1 MSKKANAPKSKP
13 DLGQGIEKPLADLE
27 DALLHGKP
35 VETEQAQPEMAQQA
49 LDMLANLEGD
59 LLETGSLT
67 DGELGDDA
75 ELWDSLAELEVDL
88 LYDEELEVAA
98 VPAEVVEEV
107 VEPVVVETAVSA
119 PTSAE
124 SDLPLADELTELDA
138 DLLAAAE
145 SSLESVQELEEE
157 ILYEPETAV
166 VVEAQALL
174 ETEQELLEAEPEED
188 TLAIADQAELDE
200 VLAFED
206 DLSELEDS
214 IAAVVEHA
222 FATELETA
230 VDEEIEADEAE
241 DDLAIEVDEWGALAD
256 MEAELLTEPA
266 SELEPKE
273 AAADELD
280 DLAALETLLLEEEE
294 EGDEVVA
301 AAPAVDSE
309 SFIEEIEL
317 GEAQILDELI
327 ANIDADLTSG
337 TAVETIMDLSPVGSG
352 DDQTWEQYVIFTLA
366 GNKYAVPAANI
377 REVGD
382 INYITPVPNVPDWL
396 LGITNLR
403 GDILSLVH
411 LGAFLGLSKNG
422 NEYLYHNPGE
432 VEMMVV
438 QSEQEATAITTGIVV
453 DEVSDIRD
461 LALERVRVPTA
472 PIKNQLGTY
481 MRGVYEENGQMY
493 ILLDLERLLTS
504 PEMWQFEAM

>member
-27 DALLHGKP
+27 DALLHGEP
-35 VETEQAQPEMAQQA
+35 VETGQAQPELAQQA

-59 LLETGSLT
+59 LLQTGSLSEE
-67 DGELGDDA
+67 ELGDDA
-75 ELWDSLAELEVDL
+75 ALWDSLAELEVDL
-88 LYDEELEVAA
+88 LYDDELEAA
-98 VPAEVVEEV
+98 VALAE
-107 VEPVVVETAVSA
+107 VEPVVAETAVSV
-119 PTSAE
+119 PTPAE
-124 SDLPLADELTELDA
+124 PEAPLADDLTELDA
-138 DLLAAAE
+138 ELLEVAE
-145 SSLESVQELEEE
+145 SSLESVEELEEE

-166 VVEAQALL
+166 VIEDQELL
-174 ETEQELLEAEPEED
+174 ATEQELLEVETEPEE
-188 TLAIADQAELDE
+188 TMLAVESLAELE
-200 VLAFED
+200 AELVLD
-206 DLSELEDS
+206 DDTNELEDS
-214 IAAVVEHA
+214 IAAVVEQA

-230 VDEEIEADEAE
+230 VDEDIEADEAN
-241 DDLAIEVDEWGALAD
+241 DDIAIEVDEWDALAD
-256 MEAELLTEPA
+256 MEAELLTEPESEPEEADA
-266 SELEPKE
+266 S
-273 AAADELD
+273 ELD
-280 DLAALETLLLEEEE
+280 DLEALESLLLLEADEEHDAEIAVEADAEALVE
-294 EGDEVVA
+294 ELEV
-301 AAPAVDSE
+301 
-309 SFIEEIEL
+309 

-327 ANIDADLTSG
+327 ANIDADLASRS
-337 TAVETIMDLSPVGSG
+337 AVETMIDLSPASTG
-352 DDQTWEQYVIFTLA
+352 DEYTWEQYVIFTLA

-411 LGAFLGLSKNG
+411 LNTFLGLSKNG
-422 NEYLYHNPGE
+422 HEYLYNNPSE

-472 PIKNQLGTY
+472 PINNQLGTY
-481 MRGVYEENGQMY
+481 MSGVYEENGQMY

-504 PEMWQFEAM
+504 PEMWQFEAI

>member
-75 ELWDSLAELEVDL
+75 ALWDSLAELEVDL

-107 VEPVVVETAVSA
+107 VEPVVVETAVSV
-119 PTSAE
+119 PTPAE

-206 DLSELEDS
+206 GLSELEDS

-266 SELEPKE
+266 
-273 AAADELD
+273 
-280 DLAALETLLLEEEE
+280 
-294 EGDEVVA
+294 
-301 AAPAVDSE
+301 
-309 SFIEEIEL
+309 
-317 GEAQILDELI
+317 
-327 ANIDADLTSG
+327 
-337 TAVETIMDLSPVGSG
+337 
-352 DDQTWEQYVIFTLA
+352 
-366 GNKYAVPAANI
+366 
-377 REVGD
+377 
-382 INYITPVPNVPDWL
+382 
-396 LGITNLR
+396 
-403 GDILSLVH
+403 
-411 LGAFLGLSKNG
+411 
-422 NEYLYHNPGE
+422 
-432 VEMMVV
+432 
-438 QSEQEATAITTGIVV
+438 
-453 DEVSDIRD
+453 
-461 LALERVRVPTA
+461 
-472 PIKNQLGTY
+472 
-481 MRGVYEENGQMY
+481 
-493 ILLDLERLLTS
+493 
-504 PEMWQFEAM
+504 